1 MGSSERMLGA
11 LDRFGGG
18 RRPPV
23 ERHCKTRRAPRLARI
38 ARLLRVGQCALERL
52 FLFPPSTT
60 HPVHVGDP
68 TPGLGEAEVIGG
80 RFEFGNRIVGNA
92 PKMFDADVRLR
103 RRAGNAC
110 SSCACSSTRRSP
122 AAAPAAIASCRTA
135 SAQALRQRRAR
146 RPTQAAVASGRAHLA
161 GATPP
166 RPSNLAAARRRPRQ
180 APVHPPPR
188 GDAPRG
194 RLDPPRDRRWERA
207 RRGNCGRLLQVVA
220 DDLFDLNKPVAGSCL
235 DERRE
240 PFMQLGGHSSGSRR
254 TRCPG

>member
-1 MGSSERMLGA
+1 MLGA

-18 RRPPV
+18 RRPPI
-23 ERHCKTRRAPRLARI
+23 ERHCKTHENAPRLARI

-52 FLFPPSTT
+52 FLFRHRPPIQCTSAIRRQALARPRSSAAASSSGIASSAT
-60 HPVHVGDP
+60 
-68 TPGLGEAEVIGG
+68 
-80 RFEFGNRIVGNA
+80 
-92 PKMFDADVRLR
+92 R
-103 RRAGNAC
+103 RRCSTLTSGSVSARRNAC

-122 AAAPAAIASCRTA
+122 AAAQPQSPPVGRRRL
-135 SAQALRQRRAR
+135 AQALRQRRAR

-161 GATPP
+161 GAPP
-166 RPSNLAAARRRPRQ
+166 HDRAIWQRRRRRPRQ

-207 RRGNCGRLLQVVA
+207 RRGECGRLLQVVA